1 VQRTLTTSEKGRKEG
16 PAPRRGTNNQSMLCS
31 AGLWPGG
38 IGYGVLE
45 ANRARR
51 CVGAFPYVTHAD
63 FVVKGMGMQ
72 SCASWTDARSKARLG
87 SDTLLRL
94 SWVLG
99 FVSAENQRLS
109 VSAPKKV
116 KSFDIAKG
124 LDLALKDR
132 RGSERFRL
140 KYGTSHISTP
150 LAVLPRR

>member
-1 VQRTLTTSEKGRKEG
+1 MACWKQIAL
-16 PAPRRGTNNQSMLCS
+16 
-31 AGLWPGG
+31 
-38 IGYGVLE
+38 GVAL
-45 ANRARR
+45 
-51 CVGAFPYVTHAD
+51 VLFPYVTHAD

-72 SCASWTDARSKARLG
+72 SCASWTDARSKAQLG

-124 LDLALKDR
+124 LDFPHTPPKR
-132 RGSERFRL
+132 VRGDGRSECCTYQSPQRAQAR
-140 KYGTSHISTP
+140 P
-150 LAVLPRR
+150 LVATA

>member
-1 VQRTLTTSEKGRKEG
+1 MRCSQIGLT
-16 PAPRRGTNNQSMLCS
+16 
-31 AGLWPGG
+31 
-38 IGYGVLE
+38 IGAALVLLPHT
-45 ANRARR
+45 A
-51 CVGAFPYVTHAD
+51 HAD

-72 SCASWTDARSKARLG
+72 TCASWTDARSKAQLG

-124 LDLALKDR
+124 LDLPAIAAWLDKFCAEQPSKPIVAATQALVVEQAKEQGALEGR
-132 RGSERFRL
+132 
-140 KYGTSHISTP
+140 
-150 LAVLPRR
+150 